1 MKPLDVISSVDFG
14 YRLVWRE
21 RRYLLRL
28 AAVPLLVKAI
38 CLLILSGLGWE
49 QNYLRMGLVML
60 PSFFTEGWML
70 AHVTR
75 LIFFDQRWPFR
86 SSGDRKQDEAVLLDR
101 AYGVM
106 LGTMFYVVIKFL
118 LAGVIA
124 LLAAFQV
131 MAQADLAAMSQQT
144 APAEPSFLAFLAAV
158 SFLVITAWGF
168 RFMFL
173 YIPAAAGITGDII
186 IRTKQGML
194 MSLQM
199 MGIWLVSTVPFLL
212 VLGMVGSALL
222 SGTPT
227 EGGAPVSLGA
237 AWTLVQTVVSTLMAM
252 VCTAAIAAAL
262 RNMIEKPRPSR

>member
-1 MKPLDVISSVDFG
+1 MKPLDVITSVDFG
-14 YRLVWRE
+14 YRLIWRE

-28 AAVPLLVKAI
+28 AAVPLLVKVI
-38 CLLILSGLGWE
+38 CLLVLSAFGWE

-70 AHVTR
+70 AHITR

-86 SSGDRKQDEAVLLDR
+86 SSGDRKQDEAFLLDR

-118 LAGVIA
+118 LAGGVA

-131 MAQADLAAMSQQT
+131 MAQADLAAMSQQA

-158 SFLVITAWGF
+158 SFLVVTAWGF
-168 RFMFL
+168 RFVFL
-173 YIPAAAGITGDII
+173 YVPAAAGMTSDII
-186 IRTKQGML
+186 LRTRQGML

-212 VLGMVGSALL
+212 ILGMVGSALF
-222 SGTPT
+222 S
-227 EGGAPVSLGA
+227 GAPEAGVPAVLAGL
-237 AWTLVQTVVSTLMAM
+237 WTVVQAMVSTAMAA
-252 VCTAAIAAAL
+252 VCTAAVAAAL
-262 RNMIEKPRPSR
+262 RNMIEKSRSAR